1 MALPG
6 QGSPSTCVTGLM
18 ANSLSA
24 IALVVASLLASS
36 SGEAAGIYPVGL
48 DRAPSIQ
55 ATTPTLAPFQHIR
68 FCIRYPSDCQT
79 DLAAPDRVELTPELF
94 DLMDTING
102 EVNSAIS
109 PTAKRYGSN
118 LGDGWNIAPFSGDC
132 NDYAVTKRHALLQ
145 RGVPSRS
152 LRLSVVKTASGIG
165 HLVLVVSTTKGPLVL
180 DNLANSIRPWHVTGY
195 QWLKIQSADNA
206 NYWYDIAPSV
216 GHSPPPRARL
226 AEIVQR

>member
-1 MALPG
+1 
-6 QGSPSTCVTGLM
+6 M
-18 ANSLSA
+18 ANSLSV
-24 IALVVASLLASS
+24 IALVTAGVLASS

-68 FCIRYPSDCQT
+68 FCIRYPS
-79 DLAAPDRVELTPELF
+79 VELTPDLF
-94 DLMDTING
+94 DLMDTVND

-109 PTAKRYGSN
+109 PAAKRYGSN
-118 LGDGWNIAPFSGDC
+118 LGDGWNIAPISGDC

-216 GHSPPPRARL
+216 GHSPPARARV
-226 AEIVQR
+226 AEVSQR